1 MTKQEF
7 EKIRSRI
14 GMANLRH
21 RPIKT
26 EDEKVAAVNAYMQQL
41 EKLQLMKK
49 HILENY

>member
-21 RPIKT
+21 RPIKH
-26 EDEKVAAVNAYMQQL
+26 EDEKVVAVYAYMREL
-41 EKLQLMKK
+41 EKLQYMKK
-49 HILENY
+49 NILENY